1 MPTCKRDV
9 CTHGAWVAPRVQ
21 IHVVDAS
28 GTTDREGQLVDT
40 DAEQQ
45 EQQEPQEQQQAAV
58 VVGGDKKPAT
68 ARGGDPLDDVG

>member
-1 MPTCKRDV
+1 MPPSTTN
-9 CTHGAWVAPRVQ
+9 THIHTHAPYAAVQ

-40 DAEQQ
+40 DAAAAAEQQ
-45 EQQEPQEQQQAAV
+45 EQQAAA
-58 VVGGDKKPAT
+58 GDKKPT